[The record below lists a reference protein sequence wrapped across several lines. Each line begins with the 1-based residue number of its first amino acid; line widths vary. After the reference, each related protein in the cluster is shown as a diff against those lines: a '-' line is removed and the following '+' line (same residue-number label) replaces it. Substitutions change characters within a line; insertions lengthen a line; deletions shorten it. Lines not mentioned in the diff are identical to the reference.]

1 MRADDGCLAKTGAA
15 IGSEFG
21 DVSADDQ
28 ALAGER
34 GGGRDEL
41 GEREPSRAVFAP
53 RELEPGDGP
62 RDADR
67 EAAISR
73 FERIGLAVSVEK
85 DVLGRR

>member
-15 IGSEFG
+15 IGSE
-21 DVSADDQ
+21 SATSPADGQ
-28 ALAGER
+28 TLVGER

-41 GEREPSRAVFAP
+41 GERELSRAVFAP

-62 RDADR
+62 RHADR
-67 EAAISR
+67 ETAISR
-73 FERIGLAVSVEK
+73 LERIGLAVSVEK